1 MTQRSDYFDPDD
13 PDNMDADERRDELAC
28 IFARGV
34 LRLHGRV
41 RGDIVRGHSG
51 QILEESSPTCLEVS
65 DDLSPHRATG

>member
-1 MTQRSDYFDPDD
+1 MVLRSDHFDPDN
-13 PDNMDADERRDELAC
+13 PDNMDACERRDEVAS
-28 IFARGV
+28 IFARGI

-41 RGDIVRGHSG
+41 RADIVGGHDG